1 MYRISRFPERGIVF
15 YACHFHFYTGIYWP
29 HLSMSNAMHLLT
41 QREKEVVHLLS
52 LGLTYDQIAIRIDV
66 SHETVKMHLKN
77 IYRKLK
83 VQNKIEALQKV
94 KLL

>member
-1 MYRISRFPERGIVF
+1 MN
-15 YACHFHFYTGIYWP
+15 
-29 HLSMSNAMHLLT
+29 NATQLLT
-41 QREKEVVHLLS
+41 EREREVLQLLS
-52 LGLTYDQIAIRIDV
+52 TGMTYEKISDRLKV

-83 VQNKIEALQKV
+83 VQNKIEALNKV

>member
-1 MYRISRFPERGIVF
+1 MIKDVKI
-15 YACHFHFYTGIYWP
+15 
-29 HLSMSNAMHLLT
+29 LLT
-41 QREKEVVHLLS
+41 PRERQVLQLLS
-52 LGLTYDQIAIRIDV
+52 KGFTYKEISEPMEV
-66 SHETVKMHLKN
+66 SPETVKKHLKN

>member
-1 MYRISRFPERGIVF
+1 MKDAMQLLTEREREVVQR
-15 YACHFHFYTGIYWP
+15 
-29 HLSMSNAMHLLT
+29 LSM
-41 QREKEVVHLLS
+41 
-52 LGLTYDQIAIRIDV
+52 GLTYGKIAVQMGV

-83 VQNKIEALQKV
+83 VQNKIEALHKV

>member
-1 MYRISRFPERGIVF
+1 M
-15 YACHFHFYTGIYWP
+15 
-29 HLSMSNAMHLLT
+29 LLLT
-41 QREKEVVHLLS
+41 EREREVLQLLS
-52 LGLTYDQIAIRIDV
+52 TGLTYEKIADRLGI

-83 VQNKIEALQKV
+83 VQNKIEALNKV

>member
-1 MYRISRFPERGIVF
+1 MQLLTVREREVVQL
-15 YACHFHFYTGIYWP
+15 
-29 HLSMSNAMHLLT
+29 LSM
-41 QREKEVVHLLS
+41 
-52 LGLTYDQIAIRIDV
+52 GLTYEMIAMKMKV

>member
-1 MYRISRFPERGIVF
+1 MKGYIQVTPRER
-15 YACHFHFYTGIYWP
+15 
-29 HLSMSNAMHLLT
+29 
-41 QREKEVVHLLS
+41 EVLQLLS
-52 LGLTYDQIAIRIDV
+52 GGLSYKKISEEMEI

-77 IYRKLK
+77 IYRKLN

>member
-1 MYRISRFPERGIVF
+1 MIP
-15 YACHFHFYTGIYWP
+15 
-29 HLSMSNAMHLLT
+29 LT
-41 QREKEVVHLLS
+41 QREKEVVELLS
-52 LGLTYDQIAIRIDV
+52 LGLTYEKIAERLDV

>member
-1 MYRISRFPERGIVF
+1 
-15 YACHFHFYTGIYWP
+15 
-29 HLSMSNAMHLLT
+29 MHLLT
-41 QREKEVVHLLS
+41 GREKEVVQLLS
-52 LGLTYDQIAIRIDV
+52 LGLTYEQMAMRMGV

-77 IYRKLK
+77 IYRKLN

>member
-1 MYRISRFPERGIVF
+1 MQ
-15 YACHFHFYTGIYWP
+15 
-29 HLSMSNAMHLLT
+29 LLT
-41 QREKEVVHLLS
+41 IREKEEVLLLS
-52 LGLTYDQIAIRIDV
+52 IGLTYEKMAVKMEV

-83 VQNKIEALQKV
+83 VQNKIEALHKV

>member
-1 MYRISRFPERGIVF
+1 MKNGIQ
-15 YACHFHFYTGIYWP
+15 
-29 HLSMSNAMHLLT
+29 LLT
-41 QREKEVVHLLS
+41 VREREVLQLLS
-52 LGLTYDQIAIRIDV
+52 TGLTYEKIAEPLEI

>member
-1 MYRISRFPERGIVF
+1 MEDVRP
-15 YACHFHFYTGIYWP
+15 
-29 HLSMSNAMHLLT
+29 LLT
-41 QREKEVVHLLS
+41 VRERQVVQLLS
-52 LGLTYDQIAIRIDV
+52 LGLSYAKIAVQMEV

-77 IYRKLK
+77 IYRKLE

>member
-1 MYRISRFPERGIVF
+1 MEDVRP
-15 YACHFHFYTGIYWP
+15 
-29 HLSMSNAMHLLT
+29 LLT
-41 QREKEVVHLLS
+41 VRERQVVQLLS
-52 LGLTYDQIAIRIDV
+52 LGLSYAKIAEQMEV

-77 IYRKLK
+77 IYRKLQ

>member
-1 MYRISRFPERGIVF
+1 M
-15 YACHFHFYTGIYWP
+15 
-29 HLSMSNAMHLLT
+29 NAVQLLT
-41 QREKEVVHLLS
+41 ERERQVVQFLS
-52 LGLTYDQIAIRIDV
+52 IGLTYEKIAIKMEI
-66 SHETVKMHLKN
+66 SHETVKKHLKN

>member
-1 MYRISRFPERGIVF
+1 MKDG
-15 YACHFHFYTGIYWP
+15 
-29 HLSMSNAMHLLT
+29 MHLLT
-41 QREKEVVHLLS
+41 QREKEVIHLLS
-52 LGLTYDQIAIRIDV
+52 LGLTYEQIAGKMEV

-77 IYRKLK
+77 IYRKLN